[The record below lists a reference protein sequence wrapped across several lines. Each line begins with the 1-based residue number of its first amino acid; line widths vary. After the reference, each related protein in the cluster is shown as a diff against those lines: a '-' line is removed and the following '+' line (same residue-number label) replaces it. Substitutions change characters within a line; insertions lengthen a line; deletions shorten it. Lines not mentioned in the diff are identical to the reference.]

1 MDKHTGASYDDKADK
16 YSDAQDTKPWTL
28 YFERPGMLQFLPDA
42 TGLDVLDAGCGPGYY
57 AKHFVDHGARVIA
70 FDRHPLFVE
79 QTRLRTGQ
87 RATVYQ
93 ADLAEPLTF
102 CADASI
108 DLVVS
113 ILVLHYLQD
122 FLPALLEFRRVL
134 RPAGILIFSTHHPFT
149 DLEMATSGDYFATE
163 LIEDEWDIGKV
174 SFYRRS
180 LSTITQDLFRAGFL
194 IEEIAEPRP
203 ISPPEGIVAAW
214 FERAM
219 KRPQRLLVR
228 ARKPA

>member
-16 YSDAQDTKPWTL
+16 YGDAQDTKPWTL
-28 YFERPGMLQFLPDA
+28 YFERPGMLQFLTDA
-42 TGLDVLDAGCGPGYY
+42 AGLDVLDAGCGPGFYT
-57 AKHFVDHGARVIA
+57 KHFVDQGARVIA

-79 QTRLRTGQ
+79 RTRLRTGQ
-87 RATVYQ
+87 RAIVYQ

-102 CADASI
+102 CPDSSI

-113 ILVLHYLQD
+113 ILVLHYLRHW
-122 FLPALLEFRRVL
+122 LPALLEFHRVL
-134 RPAGILIFSTHHPFT
+134 RPAGTLIFSTHHPFT
-149 DLEMATSGDYFATE
+149 DLEMAASGDYFATE

-180 LSTITQDLFRAGFL
+180 LSTISQDLARAGFL
-194 IEEIAEPRP
+194 IEAIAEPRP
-203 ISPPEGIVAAW
+203 ISPPEGVGAAW

-219 KRPQRLLVR
+219 KKPQRLLVC
-228 ARKPA
+228 ARKPG